1 MASLFRS
8 QPVSAYPVFGSDAVR
23 SGPPGPPPHAR
34 RSSTALPLS
43 MITAKMGAFVLDFC
57 SGSGDLA
64 FLLSE
69 KVGSNGKVIGLDFL
83 KEQLSIASSRQKLKS
98 KACCLNIEWVEGDAT
113 DLPFSDRHFDAITM
127 GYGLRN
133 VVDKYKA
140 MEEMFRVLKAGS
152 ILSLSIDDDVVLGRS
167 LFSHFSSA
175 LQARGYQSLIS
186 IKAPIQLCLQFSGF
200 WFWT

>member
-152 ILSLSIDDDVVLGRS
+152 RVSILDFNKSTNPVVSAVQWLLVLDLRRITSI
-167 LFSHFSSA
+167 
-175 LQARGYQSLIS
+175 
-186 IKAPIQLCLQFSGF
+186 
-200 WFWT
+200 

>member
-8 QPVSAYPVFGSDAVR
+8 QPVRAYPVFGSDAVR
-23 SGPPGPPPHAR
+23 SDPPGPPPHAR

-43 MITAKMGAFVLDFC
+43 VITAKMGESVLDFC

-83 KEQLSIASSRQKLKS
+83 KEQLSVASSRQKLKS
-98 KACCLNIEWVEGDAT
+98 KACYLNIEWVEGDAT

-127 GYGLRN
+127 G
-133 VVDKYKA
+133 
-140 MEEMFRVLKAGS
+140 
-152 ILSLSIDDDVVLGRS
+152 
-167 LFSHFSSA
+167 
-175 LQARGYQSLIS
+175 
-186 IKAPIQLCLQFSGF
+186 
-200 WFWT
+200 

>member
-1 MASLFRS
+1 MA
-8 QPVSAYPVFGSDAVR
+8 VSW
-23 SGPPGPPPHAR
+23 SG
-34 RSSTALPLS
+34 
-43 MITAKMGAFVLDFC
+43 AKMGESVLDFC

-83 KEQLSIASSRQKLKS
+83 KEQLSVASSRQKLKS
-98 KACCLNIEWVEGDAT
+98 KACYLNIEWVEGDAT
-113 DLPFSDRHFDAITM
+113 DLPFSDRHFDAITI

-152 ILSLSIDDDVVLGRS
+152 RVSIRDFNKSTNPVV
-167 LFSHFSSA
+167 SA
-175 LQARGYQSLIS
+175 VQELMIDNLVVPVA
-186 IKAPIQLCLQFSGF
+186 SGF
-200 WFWT
+200 GLEDDYKYLKSSVRAFLTEQGQVAA